1 MQVVVVEEVTAM
13 NGSHVLSVDRRE
25 GVDLI
30 LMLQILVCFGPQL
43 MIIDDI
49 LFHIEFPTI
58 LTQKVVLE

>member
-13 NGSHVLSVDRRE
+13 NGSHVLSVDGNE

-30 LMLQILVCFGPQL
+30 SKLQILFFCGPQL
-43 MIIDDI
+43 YIIDEI
-49 LFHIEFPTI
+49 LFHKEFPTI